1 MNAKEKKILLI
12 ILLIAAAALIVYLV
26 ASGKFAPPSGES
38 EGGAISL
45 VTDGN
50 DTAKPQDTGEGSGHT
65 YKKFDF
71 STVPEYSGREYA
83 VINSNVPFFTESDY
97 TTEPFETYSPLDA
110 QGRCGVAYANICREL
125 MPTQKRGDIYMIRP
139 SGWQHVEYDF
149 IDGYS
154 LYNRSHLIAHSLAG
168 EDANERNL
176 ITGTRYMNKD
186 GMNPFENMVG
196 DYVKET
202 GNHVLYR
209 VTPVFEGKNLV
220 CSGVLMEAFSVEDR
234 GEGICFCVYCYN
246 VQPGVVI
253 DYSNGKSHLAPST
266 ADGSEEVMTYILHT
280 GTKKFHLPTCE
291 HVAEIRE
298 GYRGEYTGT
307 RTDLINMGYVPCGGC
322 NP

>member
-1 MNAKEKKILLI
+1 MSEKTKKTLLTV
-12 ILLIAAAALIVYLV
+12 LLIAAIIVIVYLFV
-26 ASGKFAPPSGES
+26 SGKFGSPSEEPENAS
-38 EGGAISL
+38 LSL
-45 VTDGN
+45 VTGEDGTVAPA
-50 DTAKPQDTGEGSGHT
+50 DTSKPDNS
-65 YKKFDF
+65 YKTFDL
-71 STVPEYSGREYA
+71 STVPEFSGKEYA
-83 VINSNVPFFTESDY
+83 IINSNVPFFTESEY
-97 TTEPFETYSPLDA
+97 TTEPFETYSPLDS
-110 QGRCGVAYANICREL
+110 QGRCGVAYANICKEL
-125 MPTQKRGDIYMIRP
+125 MPTSKRGDIYMIRP

-209 VTPVFEGKNLV
+209 VTPVFEGKNLI
-220 CSGVLMEAFSVEDR
+220 CSGVLMEAYSVEDR

-266 ADGSEEVMTYILHT
+266 ADGSDEVMTYILHT